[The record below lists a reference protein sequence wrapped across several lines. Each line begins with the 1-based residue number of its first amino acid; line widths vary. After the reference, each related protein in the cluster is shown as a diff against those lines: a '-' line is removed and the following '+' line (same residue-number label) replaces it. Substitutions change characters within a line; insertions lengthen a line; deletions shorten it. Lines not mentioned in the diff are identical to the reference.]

1 MFLKYMYKTGVIVM
15 FCCSFDTSWT
25 S

>member
-15 FCCSFDTSWT
+15 FCCSFGTSWT